1 MSKIS
6 LLEFYTKCM
15 VIKVNG
21 KEPTITDKDKW
32 LLENLESGNIQR
44 VWTRKYGWQYKQ
56 LNQNK
61 DERKKII

>member
-6 LLEFYTKCM
+6 LLEFYTKYCR
-15 VIKVNG
+15 ING
-21 KEPTITDKDKW
+21 KKPIVTAYDRW

-44 VWTRKYGWQYKQ
+44 VFTRKHGWQYKL

-61 DERKKII
+61 

>member
-6 LLEFYTKCM
+6 LLEFYAKYC
-15 VIKVNG
+15 KVNG
-21 KEPTITDKDKW
+21 EEPTITDKDKW

-56 LNQNK
+56 LN
-61 DERKKII
+61 

>member
-1 MSKIS
+1 MIEIS
-6 LLEFYTKCM
+6 LLEFYAKYC
-15 VIKVNG
+15 KVNG

-61 DERKKII
+61 EDEC

>member
-6 LLEFYTKCM
+6 LLKFYTKYYE
-15 VIKVNG
+15 VNG
-21 KEPTITDKDKW
+21 KQPTITDKDKW

-44 VWTRKYGWQYKQ
+44 VWTRKYGWQYKL

-61 DERKKII
+61 DE

>member
-6 LLEFYTKCM
+6 LLEFYTKYF
-15 VIKVNG
+15 KVNS

-56 LNQNK
+56 INQNK
-61 DERKKII
+61 DEKK